1 MKAHDT
7 AVELLEK
14 YDILNPSIL
23 NWVREMDEVKLGAL
37 LKTAEEMEFSEA
49 YLVKILETCFFGA
62 YPSKSHDNDSTI
74 ILNHIKWFSEQARLC
89 YVENIAESICGQ
101 TA

>member
-37 LKTAEEMEFSEA
+37 LKTAEEMKFTDA
-49 YLVKILETCFFGA
+49 YVVKILETCYFGCFS
-62 YPSKSHDNDSTI
+62 SKSHDNDSTI
-74 ILNHIKWFSEQARLC
+74 ILNHIKWLDRKS
-89 YVENIAESICGQ
+89 VV
-101 TA
+101 

>member
-7 AVELLEK
+7 AVEILERN
-14 YDILNPSIL
+14 DVLNPVVQDWI
-23 NWVREMDEVKLGAL
+23 RGMDPVKLGAL

-49 YLVKILETCFFGA
+49 YLVKILETCYFGRF
-62 YPSKSHDNDSTI
+62 PSKSHNNDSTI

-89 YVENIAESICGQ
+89 YVENIAELTCK
-101 TA
+101 